1 MARRKVPRRTRDA
14 LAGIVKGAIDVVE
27 TTVQVTRDITS
38 VALRS
43 VRGKRAEAPWVA
55 GEAVEGAIRAAS
67 EAGTEITA
75 VAKAA
80 VIGVI
85 QGVSEVTKVTSGVL
99 SDAVRAAVRSTS
111 EVGGDV
117 VTVARKA
124 VEGAIEAG
132 KEVGLKAED
141 AASTGATAAIQA
153 AGEISEA
160 IATAVAK
167 AVSGT
172 ISGVRVV
179 LEVPFARPVILA
191 VDSNRSNLELLTQ
204 QLEREGYKIR
214 SVTSLEELD
223 QAIESGEGIA
233 LALVDL
239 SGFDRSIWQRCDRLR
254 EAKVPFIILSPQRSP
269 MVQRESITHG
279 ASGVLTK
286 PVGVKELAEH
296 IRAFLCD

>member
-1 MARRKVPRRTRDA
+1 
-14 LAGIVKGAIDVVE
+14 
-27 TTVQVTRDITS
+27 
-38 VALRS
+38 
-43 VRGKRAEAPWVA
+43 
-55 GEAVEGAIRAAS
+55 
-67 EAGTEITA
+67 
-75 VAKAA
+75 
-80 VIGVI
+80 
-85 QGVSEVTKVTSGVL
+85 
-99 SDAVRAAVRSTS
+99 
-111 EVGGDV
+111 
-117 VTVARKA
+117 
-124 VEGAIEAG
+124 
-132 KEVGLKAED
+132 
-141 AASTGATAAIQA
+141 
-153 AGEISEA
+153 
-160 IATAVAK
+160 
-167 AVSGT
+167 
-172 ISGVRVV
+172 V

-204 QLEREGYKIR
+204 QLEREGYKIH
-214 SVTSLEELD
+214 SVTSLEEFD